1 MSARPVCNPELWRTS
16 TMNLLQDFSDF
27 RLMRVLVAY
36 SEFHLKTRQSGS
48 FLHLWP
54 CYWELQ
60 HQANVTDELWMH
72 KQPIHI
78 QHDGSASE
86 SLFHVSSAVI
96 LERLILQEMPS
107 INRLMLSEQNNIFT
121 EVHFPSDLKSVFP
134 QTEICICVGAQQCV
148 NMNVSL
154 VVCGEKRVSTLRV
167 SVYPRVCVWV
177 CIHVCVHV
185 RVCVL
190 PGCVWL
196 CQAIWSAVWGVH
208 YPLSCAVGS
217 GVHSICPSSLL
228 FVPPSVFFIFLFIF
242 CSTFL
247 PIPLYFS

>member
-1 MSARPVCNPELWRTS
+1 
-16 TMNLLQDFSDF
+16 
-27 RLMRVLVAY
+27 
-36 SEFHLKTRQSGS
+36 
-48 FLHLWP
+48 
-54 CYWELQ
+54 
-60 HQANVTDELWMH
+60 MH

-121 EVHFPSDLKSVFP
+121 EVHFPLDLKSVFP

-148 NMNVSL
+148 NMDVNL

-167 SVYPRVCVWV
+167 SVYVWV

-228 FVPPSVFFIFLFIF
+228 FVPPSVFFCFCFYLLFYL
-242 CSTFL
+242 STHPTLLLLDWPTFFFFAASATFNK
-247 PIPLYFS
+247 LYWPRNGILHTLATLQD